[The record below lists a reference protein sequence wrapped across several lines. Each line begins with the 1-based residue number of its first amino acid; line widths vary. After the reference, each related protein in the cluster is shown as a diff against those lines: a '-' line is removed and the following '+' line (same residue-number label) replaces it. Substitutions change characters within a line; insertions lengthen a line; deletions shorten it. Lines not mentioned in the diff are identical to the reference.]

1 MHMILMESSQESL
14 LIDGIFIYSVILIM
28 QRVRQ
33 VEKSRCRDTVK
44 SEKTGTSGRS
54 YWLLPVYCILQLNS
68 FDLNPFIFSFFI
80 AHVPIRERVKIKK
93 NMGPTSTLEVYL
105 NQQLRRH
112 PSNGDSSRSSTGS
125 PPQQP
130 GLLQVADNQIRC
142 LPVDLNENGKSNKY
156 FCLRIVKFLVSPTNK
171 KIQFYLR
178 LDVTIT
184 NWSSYAEI
192 LDCWTLH

>member
-1 MHMILMESSQESL
+1 MITTS
-14 LIDGIFIYSVILIM
+14 ILYITIKFL
-28 QRVRQ
+28 RA
-33 VEKSRCRDTVK
+33 
-44 SEKTGTSGRS
+44 
-54 YWLLPVYCILQLNS
+54 

-80 AHVPIRERVKIKK
+80 AHVPKRERVKIKK

-171 KIQFYLR
+171 KIQFYLDWMSQSQTDHLMQR
-178 LDVTIT
+178 SWT
-184 NWSSYAEI
+184 AEHFI
-192 LDCWTLH
+192 RSQRVGN